1 MTPEVPARV
10 PAKFRIDRCI
20 AEASARAHV
29 APIHTHAKI
38 LKKEKPPRQTPVLY
52 VII

>member
-10 PAKFRIDRCI
+10 PAKFRIDRSS
-20 AEASARAHV
+20 AEASKRAHV

-38 LKKEKPPRQTPVLY
+38 KKKKPPRQTPVLY
-52 VII
+52 VVV

>member
-1 MTPEVPARV
+1 MTPEVLARI
-10 PAKFRIDRCI
+10 PAKFRIDRSS

-38 LKKEKPPRQTPVLY
+38 KK
-52 VII
+52 